1 MDMEQANES
10 LVTQFRESGLTQE
23 AFCKNN
29 DISLERLRYY
39 LYKKKPAIARNDN
52 HGRNRKKTPSF
63 ISFQQPAEQVLS
75 QKCPVSNYT
84 IVHGT
89 FSCKQ
94 LAELIRELEGSVC

>member
-1 MDMEQANES
+1 MEQANET

-23 AFCKNN
+23 AFCKSN

-39 LYKKKPAIARNDN
+39 LYKKKPAIAKNGN
-52 HGRNRKKTPSF
+52 HGRNRKKSPSF
-63 ISFQQPAEQVLS
+63 ICFQQPIENLLP
-75 QKCPVSNYT
+75 QKSTTSNYT

-94 LAELIRELEGSVC
+94 LAELIRELRGSVC